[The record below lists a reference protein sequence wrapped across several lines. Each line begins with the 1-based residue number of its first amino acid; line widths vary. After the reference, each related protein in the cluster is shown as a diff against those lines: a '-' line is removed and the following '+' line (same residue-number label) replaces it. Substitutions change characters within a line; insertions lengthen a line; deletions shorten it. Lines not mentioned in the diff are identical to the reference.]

1 MAKVDL
7 EKIIPVFALR
17 IANVGDVTDGQ
28 CTLTI
33 EGGQDVSDPVVV
45 TEEYIQKYNP
55 QPGGYYIMCVNG
67 VGLYSDN

>member
-1 MAKVDL
+1 MAKVNL

-33 EGGQDVSDPVVV
+33 EGGG
-45 TEEYIQKYNP
+45 TY
-55 QPGGYYIMCVNG
+55 
-67 VGLYSDN
+67 LTR

>member
-7 EKIIPVFALR
+7 EKMIPVFALR

-55 QPGGYYIMCVNG
+55 QPGGYYIMCSNG
-67 VGLYSDN
+67 VGLYSN

>member
-17 IANVGDVTDGQ
+17 IATIGEIIDGQ
-28 CTLTI
+28 CILTI
-33 EGGQDVSDPVVV
+33 ESGQDVSDPVVV
-45 TEEYIQKYNP
+45 TEEYIQKYAP

-67 VGLYSDN
+67 VGLYSGS